1 MVSEY
6 VGTVISTASSPS
18 PANVD
23 FVVTKGIVHR
33 GQFVEIEHA
42 EGTMLALITN
52 VIKTNK
58 YFERADSVK
67 EFEARGNAIFEQFPT
82 AEWEYIVANTRPL
95 GIFTASGVKR
105 PSTPPSPG
113 TKVRLA
119 STELLRKF
127 YRFDDNGLHLGKVE
141 FHDLDVK
148 LNLTR
153 LLKKHLAVLSISG
166 AGKSYAVS
174 CLIEELLD
182 RKKEHG
188 RIACV
193 VFDPHGEYSSFA
205 EPAKRGYADYSDKTL
220 LVKGNNIRIGVPNLS
235 IRVLASI
242 IPGISLAQRRELSRI
257 LGELK
262 KEMRNGSGPF
272 DLARLKQA
280 ITEDSD
286 IKSNTKGAL
295 LAWLSE
301 LESLKLFSKLDLPSI
316 RDLVMPGRLAIIDLS
331 DIIDIKKKQ
340 IIVSYIAQKMF
351 SERRRQ
357 NIAPFLLIIE
367 EAHQFIPE
375 HASEEQAISRE
386 ILRTIAREGR
396 KFGASLCLI
405 SQRPVQLDTTTL
417 SQCNTKIILRITNPY
432 DLDHVAKSAE
442 AIDKRS
448 LDMITS
454 LQVGEALII
463 GEAVGYPLFFR
474 VRQRRSMPSKH
485 EITLE
490 EAALQYEE
498 SMRKRDEETEA
509 LL

>member
-1 MVSEY
+1 MDLLVICINNFNY
-6 VGTVISTASSPS
+6 GMTGGQVG
-18 PANVD
+18 
-23 FVVTKGIVHR
+23 
-33 GQFVEIEHA
+33 
-42 EGTMLALITN
+42 
-52 VIKTNK
+52 
-58 YFERADSVK
+58 
-67 EFEARGNAIFEQFPT
+67 PT
-82 AEWEYIVANTRPL
+82 T
-95 GIFTASGVKR
+95 FHGVKTTT
-105 PSTPPSPG
+105 TPYGNP
-113 TKVRLA
+113 
-119 STELLRKF
+119 
-127 YRFDDNGLHLGKVE
+127 
-141 FHDLDVK
+141 
-148 LNLTR
+148 
-153 LLKKHLAVLSISG
+153 
-166 AGKSYAVS
+166 
-174 CLIEELLD
+174 
-182 RKKEHG
+182 
-188 RIACV
+188 
-193 VFDPHGEYSSFA
+193 EY
-205 EPAKRGYADYSDKTL
+205 
-220 LVKGNNIRIGVPNLS
+220 
-235 IRVLASI
+235 
-242 IPGISLAQRRELSRI
+242 
-257 LGELK
+257 
-262 KEMRNGSGPF
+262 PF

-417 SQCNTKIILRITNPY
+417 SQCNTKIILRITNPH

>member
-6 VGTVISTASSPS
+6 IGTVISTVSSPS
-18 PANVD
+18 PSNVD
-23 FVVTKGIVHR
+23 FVVTKGVVHR

-58 YFERADSVK
+58 YFERADSIK
-67 EFEARGNAIFEQFPT
+67 EFEARGNAIFEQFPA

-95 GIFTASGVKR
+95 GVFTSSGVRR

-119 STELLRKF
+119 NTELLKKF
-127 YRFDDNGLHLGKVE
+127 YGFDDNGLHLGKVE

-174 CLIEELLD
+174 CLIEGLLD

-205 EPAKRGYADYSDKTL
+205 EPAKKGFTDYSDRAL
-220 LVKGNNIRIGVPNLS
+220 VVKGNQIRIGVPNLS
-235 IRVLASI
+235 IRILSGI
-242 IPGISLAQRRELSRI
+242 IPGLSLTQRRELSRI
-257 LGELK
+257 LAELK
-262 KEMRNGSGPF
+262 KDMRAGNGPF
-272 DLARLKQA
+272 DFAKVKQA
-280 ITEDSD
+280 IVDDSE
-286 IKSNTKGAL
+286 IKSNTKAAL

-301 LESLKLFSKLDLPSI
+301 LENMHLFAKMDLPSI
-316 RDLVMPGRLAIIDLS
+316 RDLVMPGKLAVIDLS
-331 DIIDIKKKQ
+331 DIIDVKKKQ
-340 IIVSYIAQKMF
+340 IIVSYFAQKMF
-351 SERRRQ
+351 SERRKAR
-357 NIAPFLLIIE
+357 IPPFLLIVE
-367 EAHQFIPE
+367 EAHQFCPE
-375 HASEEQAISRE
+375 RASEEQAISRE
-386 ILRTIAREGR
+386 IIRTIAREGR

-405 SQRPVQLDTTTL
+405 SQRPVQLDTTAL
-417 SQCNTKIILRITNPY
+417 SQCNTKLILRITNPY
-432 DLDHVAKSAE
+432 DLKHIAESAE
-442 AIDKRS
+442 AIDQRS
-448 LDMITS
+448 MDMITS

-463 GEAVGYPLFFR
+463 GEAVGYPLFFK
-474 VRQRRSMPSKH
+474 VRQRKSMPSKH

-490 EAALQYEE
+490 EAALHYEE
-498 SMRKRDEETEA
+498 KITKRDSETEA

>member
-1 MVSEY
+1 VVSEY
-6 VGTVISTASSPS
+6 VGTVISTHESPS

-42 EGTMLALITN
+42 QGTMLALITN

-95 GIFTASGVKR
+95 GVFTVNGVKR

-119 STELLRKF
+119 RTELLKEF
-127 YRFDDNGLHLGKVE
+127 YRFDDDGLHLGSVE

-148 LNLTR
+148 LNMTR
-153 LLKKHLAVLSISG
+153 LLKKHLAILSISG
-166 AGKSYAVS
+166 AGKSYLTS

-182 RKKEHG
+182 RKKQQG

-193 VFDPHGEYSSFA
+193 VLDPHGEYSSFA
-205 EPAKRGYADYSDKTL
+205 EPAKQGFTDYSDKTL
-220 LVKGNNIRIGVPNLS
+220 LVKGNSIRIGVPNLS

-262 KEMRNGSGPF
+262 KEMRAGSGPF

-280 ITEDSD
+280 ITEDND

-367 EAHQFIPE
+367 EAHQFAPE
-375 HASEEQAISRE
+375 KVSEEQAISRE

-463 GEAVGYPLFFR
+463 GEAVGYPLFFK
-474 VRQRRSMPSKH
+474 VRQRKSMPSRH

-490 EAALQYEE
+490 EAALRYEE

>member
-1 MVSEY
+1 VVSEY
-6 VGTVISTASSPS
+6 VGTVISTHESPS

-42 EGTMLALITN
+42 QGTMLALITN

-95 GIFTASGVKR
+95 GVFTVNGVKR

-119 STELLRKF
+119 RTELLKEF
-127 YRFDDNGLHLGKVE
+127 YRFDDGGLHLGSVE

-148 LNLTR
+148 LNMTR
-153 LLKKHLAVLSISG
+153 LLKKHLAILSISG
-166 AGKSYAVS
+166 AGKSYLTS

-182 RKKEHG
+182 RKKQQG

-193 VFDPHGEYSSFA
+193 VLDPHGEYSSFA
-205 EPAKRGYADYSDKTL
+205 EPAKQGFTDYSDKTL
-220 LVKGNNIRIGVPNLS
+220 LVKGNSIRIGVPNLS

-262 KEMRNGSGPF
+262 KEMRSGSGPF

-280 ITEDSD
+280 ITEDND

-367 EAHQFIPE
+367 EAHQFAPE
-375 HASEEQAISRE
+375 KVSEEQAISRE

-463 GEAVGYPLFFR
+463 GEAVGYPLFFK
-474 VRQRRSMPSKH
+474 VRQRKSMPSRH

-490 EAALQYEE
+490 EAALRYEE

>member
-6 VGTVISTASSPS
+6 VGTVISTPNSPS

-33 GQFVEIEHA
+33 GQFVEIKHA

-58 YFERADSVK
+58 YFERADSIK

-95 GIFTASGVKR
+95 GVFT
-105 PSTPPSPG
+105 
-113 TKVRLA
+113 
-119 STELLRKF
+119 
-127 YRFDDNGLHLGKVE
+127 LGKVE

-205 EPAKRGYADYSDKTL
+205 EPAKKGFTDYSDRAL
-220 LVKGNNIRIGVPNLS
+220 VVKGNQIRIGVPNLS
-235 IRVLASI
+235 IRILSGI
-242 IPGISLAQRRELSRI
+242 IPGLSLTQRRELSRI
-257 LGELK
+257 LAELK
-262 KEMRNGSGPF
+262 KDMRAGNGPF
-272 DLARLKQA
+272 DFAKVKQA
-280 ITEDSD
+280 IVDDSE
-286 IKSNTKGAL
+286 IKSNTKAAL

-301 LESLKLFSKLDLPSI
+301 LENMHLFAKMDLPSI
-316 RDLVMPGRLAIIDLS
+316 RDLVMPGKLAVIDLS
-331 DIIDIKKKQ
+331 DIIDVKKKQ
-340 IIVSYIAQKMF
+340 IIVSYFAQKMF
-351 SERRRQ
+351 SERRKAR
-357 NIAPFLLIIE
+357 IPPFLLIIE
-367 EAHQFIPE
+367 EAHQFASE
-375 HASEEQAISRE
+375 RASEEQAISRE
-386 ILRTIAREGR
+386 IIRTIAREGR

-405 SQRPVQLDTTTL
+405 SQRPVQLDTTAL
-417 SQCNTKIILRITNPY
+417 SQCNTKLILRITNPY
-432 DLDHVAKSAE
+432 DLKHIAESAE
-442 AIDKRS
+442 AIDQRS
-448 LDMITS
+448 MDMITS

-463 GEAVGYPLFFR
+463 GEAVGYPLFFK
-474 VRQRRSMPSKH
+474 VRQRKSMPSKH

-490 EAALQYEE
+490 EAALRYEE
-498 SMRKRDEETEA
+498 KISKRDSETEA